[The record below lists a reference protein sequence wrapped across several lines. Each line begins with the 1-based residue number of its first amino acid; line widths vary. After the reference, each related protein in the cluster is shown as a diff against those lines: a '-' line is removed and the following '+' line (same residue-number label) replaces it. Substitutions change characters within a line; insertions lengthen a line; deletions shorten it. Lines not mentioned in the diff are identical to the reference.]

1 MKLGKNSRKKLKAVR
16 RALMLGLPVA
26 GLLVA
31 AGCEKSTSD
40 DESKDTWP
48 VVSEGE
54 RLRGR
59 TIGVVCPKE
68 DHKIG
73 GDFGDRLGE
82 NSVTNNPPND
92 L

>member
-1 MKLGKNSRKKLKAVR
+1 MKLSKNGRKTQKAIH

-59 TIGVVCPKE
+59 TIGIVCPKE

-73 GDFGDRLGE
+73 GEFGDK
-82 NSVTNNPPND
+82 
-92 L
+92 